1 MMTIKNK
8 LRAGFSF
15 LFLLA
20 LISCGLSIYFL
31 NRLSVDARN
40 ILKDNYKTVQYTKNM
55 GAALDESPG
64 ALNPKQVSVM
74 ENNLVKQE
82 HNITERGERQLTD
95 TLRVKFNTLKQLRG
109 NTAQADQLHTEIK
122 RLLYNIMQLNMTAVE
137 NKYSTAISTANS
149 ATLLVAFTGSFLF
162 LVAFS
167 FVVNF
172 PGYIANPI
180 KELTERIREVANRNY
195 SQQLNFK
202 SNDEFGELGQAFNTM
217 TKKLDEYEHSN
228 LASIL
233 FEKKRIETII
243 NSMHDAI
250 LGLDEKSFI
259 IFAND
264 VACTLMGMPEDK
276 LTGRLA
282 PEIAMEN
289 DLLRNLLVNDQQ
301 KMKIYAD
308 NRESFYTKE
317 VLAVTNKDQVI
328 GSVIILKNI
337 TEYQQLD
344 EAKTNFIAT
353 ISHELK
359 TPISSIKMSLKLLED
374 RRIGEMNTEQQ
385 QLLENIDED
394 ARRLLQITGE
404 LLDMAQ
410 VETGKLQLNFG
421 STHPRNI
428 VDYAV
433 KALRTTAE
441 QKLVEIKVQCDSN
454 LPDVQADLDKTTWVL
469 INLLSNAIKYSHEKS
484 VVDLTVK
491 IYKADEIEFSVQ
503 DHGQGIDQ
511 RYLSRIFERYF
522 KIPGATVEQT
532 GTGLGL
538 AIAKDFIEAQAGK
551 IGVESEIGEGS
562 RFFFTLKRI
571 GNGGGPV
578 ESSKHKMA
586 AAAH

>member
-1 MMTIKNK
+1 MTIKNK
-8 LRAGFSF
+8 LRAGFGF

-20 LISCGLSIYFL
+20 LICCGLSIYFL
-31 NRLSVDARN
+31 NRLSADARN
-40 ILKDNYKTVQYTKNM
+40 ILKDNYKTVQYMKNM
-55 GAALDESPG
+55 GSAIDANPG
-64 ALNPKQVSVM
+64 KLNKKQISII
-74 ENNLVKQE
+74 EDNLIKQE
-82 HNITERGERQLTD
+82 HNVTEHGEQQLTD
-95 TLRVKFNTLKQLRG
+95 SLRSKYEQLILLHNDPER
-109 NTAQADQLHTEIK
+109 TAVLRSDMK
-122 RLLYNIMQLNMTAVE
+122 NLLYGIMQLNMNTIERKDAIANATAS
-137 NKYSTAISTANS
+137 K
-149 ATLLVAFTGSFLF
+149 ATLLVAFVGSFLF

-172 PGYIANPI
+172 PSYIANPI
-180 KELTERIREVANRNY
+180 KELTERIKEVANRNY
-195 SQQLNFK
+195 HQQLNFK

-217 TKKLDEYEHSN
+217 TTKLDEYEHSN

-250 LGLDEKSFI
+250 IGLDEKQFI
-259 IFAND
+259 IFANE
-264 VACTLMGMPEDK
+264 VASTLIGMPEQN
-276 LTGRLA
+276 LTGKYA
-282 PEIAMEN
+282 PDIAMEN
-289 DLLRNLLVNDQQ
+289 DLLRNLLINDQH

-317 VLAVTNKDQVI
+317 VLAVTSKDKVI
-328 GSVIILKNI
+328 GKVIILKNI
-337 TEYQQLD
+337 TEFQQLD

-374 RRIGEMNTEQQ
+374 KRIGEMNTEQQ

-421 STHPRNI
+421 STHPLNI

-433 KALRTTAE
+433 KALKTTAE
-441 QKLVEIKVQCDSN
+441 QKQVTINVQCDKD

-484 VVDLTVK
+484 VVDLVVK

-503 DHGQGIDQ
+503 DHGKGIDD
-511 RYLSRIFERYF
+511 RYLPRIFERYF
-522 KIPGATVEQT
+522 KVPGATGDQT

-538 AIAKDFIEAQAGK
+538 AIAKDFIEAQSGK
-551 IGVESEIGEGS
+551 IGVESEMGEGS
-562 RFFFTLKRI
+562 RFYFTLKRM
-571 GNGGGPV
+571 GNEVKG
-578 ESSKHKMA
+578 
-586 AAAH
+586 

>member
-1 MMTIKNK
+1 MTIKNK

-15 LFLLA
+15 LFVLA
-20 LISCGLSIYFL
+20 LISCGLSIWFL
-31 NRLSVDARN
+31 NRLSADAKD
-40 ILKDNYKTVQYTKNM
+40 ILKDNYKSVQFTKNI
-55 GAALDESPG
+55 GASIDEG
-64 ALNPKQVSVM
+64 TDVLNANQVKVI
-74 ENNLVKQE
+74 EDNLEKQE
-82 HNITERGERQLTD
+82 HNITERGELQLTSALRAKFEQ
-95 TLRVKFNTLKQLRG
+95 LRVLQSDTKE
-109 NTAQADQLHTEIK
+109 AAQLHIDIK
-122 RLLYNIMQLNMTAVE
+122 KLTYSIMQLNMTAVE
-137 NKYSTAISTANS
+137 RKYATAIATANS
-149 ATLLVAFTGSFLF
+149 ATLLVAFTATFLF

-180 KELTERIREVANRNY
+180 KELTSRIKEVSNRNY
-195 SQQLNFK
+195 HQQLNFK

-217 TKKLDEYEHSN
+217 THKLNEFENSN

-233 FEKKRIETII
+233 FEKRRIETII

-250 LGLDEKSFI
+250 LGLDEKSVI

-264 VACTLMGMPEDK
+264 VACTLIGMPEQS
-276 LTGRLA
+276 LINRYA
-282 PEIAMEN
+282 PDIALEN
-289 DLLRNLLVNDQQ
+289 DLLRNLLVNDQS

-308 NRESFYTKE
+308 ERESYYTKE
-317 VLAVTNKDQVI
+317 VLSVTSKDKII

-337 TEYQQLD
+337 TEFQQLD

-374 RRIGEMNTEQQ
+374 SRIGAVNPEQR

-433 KALRTTAE
+433 KALKTTAE
-441 QKLVEIKVQCDSN
+441 QKQVAITVQCAEN

-484 VVDLTVK
+484 KVDLVVK

-503 DHGQGIDQ
+503 DHGRGIDQ

-522 KIPGATVEQT
+522 KVPGATSEQT

-551 IGVESEIGEGS
+551 IGVESEMGEGS
-562 RFFFTLKRI
+562 RFYFTLKRI
-571 GNGGGPV
+571 GN
-578 ESSKHKMA
+578 
-586 AAAH
+586 